1 MRAKRENCETGPDSS
16 LRILQNP
23 NLNDIF
29 YWHFHPEYEIVY
41 VESPKGLR
49 HIGNHISNYE
59 GSDLALIGPNIPHL
73 NFDYGVKNKVETVVI
88 QMREDFLGDGIISI
102 SEFGAIRTLLEL
114 AKEGL
119 VFYGDTKLKAGTLL
133 KEIRTL
139 PHFEKLIRLL
149 QVLQLLANSDEKE
162 TLHVKPVS
170 VSVLQKENQR
180 LQQVYRFIE
189 LHYQQSIDVKD
200 VARLCSLTTAA
211 FCRYFK
217 KATHFTFTEFLNQY
231 RINQAKKLL
240 LYHQNITNVCF
251 ECGFGNISHFNKTFK
266 AVTGVTPSVFRKHY
280 LNN

>member
-180 LQQVYRFIE
+180 LQQVYQFIE

-280 LNN
+280 LNS

>member
-280 LNN
+280 LNS